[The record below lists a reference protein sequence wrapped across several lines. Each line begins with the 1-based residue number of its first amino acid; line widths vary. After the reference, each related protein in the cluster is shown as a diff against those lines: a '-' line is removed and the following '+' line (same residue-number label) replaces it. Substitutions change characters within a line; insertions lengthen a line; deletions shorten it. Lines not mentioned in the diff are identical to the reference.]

1 MSQFCITDF
10 SITPWNLPLKLPFVT
25 ALGQKEVS
33 HNLLVTLQLSD
44 GSVGQGEASESL
56 AMPHQTQAAMEN
68 ALEKIRGKVI
78 EIPIFNIQ
86 GVYSLCRTAWKAAPN
101 FPTAVSAFEC
111 ALFNAFCKSQGQT
124 MWKFF
129 GGKRRLLHTSFTISI
144 WPTALAGKVAREFY
158 QGGFRQFKIKTSGDL
173 EQDLF
178 RIRTVAHA
186 VPLTNLWV
194 DANQSF
200 DVKSALQFLA
210 ELKRLN
216 ISILFLEQP
225 LKKNDWKGLKELRK
239 KTKIS
244 IALDE
249 SLQTPADAGK
259 IIREDLADILTIKLA
274 KSGITGALEIIKMT
288 RPKRLHLMIS
298 CMAESARGLAAS
310 VHLAAGSGAFK
321 YIDLD
326 SHLLV
331 DSPLENCQFTS
342 DGSLLKI

>member
-1 MSQFCITDF
+1 M
-10 SITPWNLPLKLPFVT
+10 T
-25 ALGQKEVS
+25 ALGQKEIS

-56 AMPHQTQAAMEN
+56 AMPHQTQAVMEN
-68 ALEKIRGKVI
+68 ALEKIREQTVGKPMPN
-78 EIPIFNIQ
+78 IPA
-86 GVYSLCRTAWKAAPN
+86 VYSLCRTAWKTASN
-101 FPTAVSAFEC
+101 TPTAVSAFEC
-111 ALFNAFCKSQGQT
+111 ALFDSFCKSQGQT
-124 MWKFF
+124 MWQFF
-129 GGKRRLLHTSFTISI
+129 GGKKHLLHTSFTISV

-158 QGGFRQFKIKTSGDL
+158 QGGFRQFKIKVSGDL

-178 RIRTVAHA
+178 RVRTVAHA
-186 VPLTNLWV
+186 VPLTTLWV

-200 DVKSALQFLA
+200 DVESALRFLSG
-210 ELKRLN
+210 LKRWN
-216 ISILFLEQP
+216 IPILFLEQP

-249 SLQTPADAGK
+249 SLQNPADARK
-259 IIREDLADILTIKLA
+259 IIQGGLADILTIKLA
-274 KSGITGALEIIKMT
+274 KSGITGALEIIKMA

-310 VHLAAGSGAFK
+310 VHLAAGVGAFK

-331 DSPLENCQFTS
+331 DSPVENCQFTS
-342 DGSLLKI
+342 DGNLLKI